1 MSIEGIRSVASTAQA
16 GGLAALKPSPSA
28 GFGDLL
34 TSAIDK
40 VNDKQ
45 LIAQD
50 AIKSLAAGNADNV
63 HEVVLAE
70 VDAEISFKM
79 LAQTR
84 NKLVEAYKEIM
95 RMDV

>member
-1 MSIEGIRSVASTAQA
+1 MKVTGVNQFPTLQPNIGAVGATVPGS
-16 GGLAALKPSPSA
+16 

-34 TSAIDK
+34 STAVDQ

-45 LIAQD
+45 L
-50 AIKSLAAGNADNV
+50 AASAALRDFATGKAENV
-63 HEVVLAE
+63 HDVMLTAAE
-70 VDAEISFKM
+70 AEISFKM
-79 LAQTR
+79 LTQTR